1 MRKESIVYDKAF
13 NFAIKIVKL
22 YKYLCENKKEFILS
36 KQLIRSGTSIG
47 ANIAE
52 GLEGQS
58 TKDFVS
64 KLSIALKEAV
74 ESRYWIDLL
83 KETEY
88 LTEEQYNI
96 INSDITELIK
106 MLTRI
111 IKTTKEKMINWFRFL
126 TINC

>member
-96 INSDITELIK
+96 INNDITELIK

>member
-111 IKTTKEKMINWFRFL
+111 IKTTKEKMIN
-126 TINC
+126 